1 MTPTMKLRQKKLV
14 NVTLTAE
21 EVNLLINTLQP
32 IAEENGNVDTL
43 LTELKLQT
51 VWRNEKYI
59 D

>member
-1 MTPTMKLRQKKLV
+1 MKLRQKKLV

-32 IAEENGNVDTL
+32 IAEEDGNVDTL

>member
-1 MTPTMKLRQKKLV
+1 MKIRQKKLV

-21 EVNLLINTLQP
+21 EVDLLIRTLQP